1 MAYFGPRDLLSKT
14 GSVILCP
21 RCKTARP
28 VPRNE
33 TALKCQSCGL
43 KFELSEGIW
52 KKIIRRSKTVPS
64 GWRRLIVGEDVDR
77 YSCHSSR
84 IIEDNVRINYKN
96 PSSFEGSKLLV
107 RKTGVGIKAAI
118 DETGAFTNQ
127 VVFHYRAKP
136 NSTPSFFLDYIL
148 GVLCS
153 RVMLAYHLKRT
164 GENEWRS
171 HPYVTQK
178 TIAEL
183 PVPLVSEGGR
193 QWRQARAIANAVVE
207 RRLNKS
213 SDLSMD
219 LRVDALLLA
228 FTI

>member
-1 MAYFGPRDLLSKT
+1 
-14 GSVILCP
+14 
-21 RCKTARP
+21 
-28 VPRNE
+28 
-33 TALKCQSCGL
+33 
-43 KFELSEGIW
+43 
-52 KKIIRRSKTVPS
+52 
-64 GWRRLIVGEDVDR
+64 LIVGEDVDR
-77 YSCHSSR
+77 YSCDSSR
-84 IIEDNVRINYKN
+84 IIEDKVPGINYKN

-136 NSTPSFFLDYIL
+136 NSTPSFFLDYVL

-164 GENEWRS
+164 GESEWRS

-207 RRLNKS
+207 RRRNKPADS
-213 SDLSMD
+213 STD
-219 LRVDALLLA
+219 LRVDALVAGLYDLDSKA
-228 FTI
+228 CAWVLNVLDEAQSLQSITTMRADVSQLRAVRV